1 MAGRVR
7 AVRDAG
13 FPMTEATAYNG
24 AEPRAEC
31 FRAPPLPP
39 LAENTLAKP
48 PNFKQEKQRREDQ
61 QKKKNLEKQRE
72 QAARKEAP
80 ARPPKP

>member
-1 MAGRVR
+1 MTTV
-7 AVRDAG
+7 DAG
-13 FPMTEATAYNG
+13 FPIAKPTAYNG
-24 AEPRAEC
+24 AEPCAEC
-31 FRAPPLPP
+31 LPPAIPPTP

-61 QKKKNLEKQRE
+61 QKKKNMEKQRE